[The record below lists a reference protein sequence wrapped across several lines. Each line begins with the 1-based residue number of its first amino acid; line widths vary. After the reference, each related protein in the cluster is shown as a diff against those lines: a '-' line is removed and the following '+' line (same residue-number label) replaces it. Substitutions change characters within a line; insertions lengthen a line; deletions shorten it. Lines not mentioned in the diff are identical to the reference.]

1 MARGRAAN
9 YDAQHDLILARATEL
24 FALHGYASATM
35 NQVAEACNMSKPT
48 LYHYF
53 RDKDAL
59 LVEMTLG
66 HVQHLHAIVVDVMAL
81 ALPPQARLE
90 QLILRFVNA
99 YADAQ
104 HAHRVLTEDTR
115 FLPSGDRERVLGYE
129 RKVVAAF
136 AKTIV
141 ALRPDLNEARL
152 AKPMTMLL
160 FGMINW
166 MFTWLRRDGALNHQ
180 AMAPLV
186 VSLFLGGLPAVAS
199 NCNHGRPPRLS
210 RTTRP
215 TVT

>member
-9 YDAQHDLILARATEL
+9 YDLQRDQILARAGEL
-24 FALHGYASATM
+24 FAQHGYASATM

-59 LVEMTLG
+59 LVELTVR
-66 HVQHLHAIVVDVMAL
+66 HVQHLHAIVGDVMAL
-81 ALPPQARLE
+81 ELKPRDRLE
-90 QLILRFVNA
+90 QLILRFVHA

-115 FLPSGDRERVLGYE
+115 FLQPADRERVLGYE

-136 AKTIV
+136 AKTLV
-141 ALRPDLNEARL
+141 AYQPELSEAKL

-166 MFTWLRRDGALNHQ
+166 MFTWLRRDGALNHE

-186 VSLFLGGLPAVAS
+186 VELFLGGLPAVVAS
-199 NCNHGRPPRLS
+199 RGHGKALRTPRASL
-210 RTTRP
+210 
-215 TVT
+215 V